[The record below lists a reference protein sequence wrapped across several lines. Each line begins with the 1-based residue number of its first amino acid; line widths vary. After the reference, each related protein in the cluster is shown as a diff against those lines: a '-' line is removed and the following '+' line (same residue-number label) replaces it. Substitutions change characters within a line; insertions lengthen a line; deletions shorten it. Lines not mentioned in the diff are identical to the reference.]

1 MSVQYGIWNEDG
13 APVLPEHMEMARA
26 HLRPYGPDEERE
38 LRDQTIAFLYCAFHT
53 TAESRSDAQPF
64 LSPCHVTVTWDGRL
78 DNREEL
84 GRELGKTPAVAYS
97 DVSVVAAAYE
107 RWGAQCFGKLVGDW
121 AAAIWDPARQ
131 SLFLARDVIGARSLY
146 YSRQGHRVVWS
157 TIIDPVAQSIAG
169 ALTLNEAYLAGW
181 FALLPAAH
189 LTPFSEILTV
199 PPGSYVGFT
208 RGRFQT
214 VKYWEFSPGRVRY
227 GRDADYE
234 DHFRTLFAQSVKRR
248 LRSDAP
254 VLAELS
260 GGMDSSS
267 IVCMS
272 DYLNERGV
280 DERSSVDTVSYFND
294 EEPNWNEKPY
304 FLKVEERRGK
314 AGLHIDVS
322 PQRLLQ
328 RESGE
333 QRIVLLP
340 GNMRRSASSELKT
353 WIASHGSR
361 VLLSGTGGDEVT
373 GGVPTPIPELQ
384 DLLARAKPTLLAQ
397 RLQAWALYQTRPWIH
412 ILGETVQG
420 FLNTR
425 VMRPAHRSH
434 PRWIRR
440 EFLCRNSAAFVDGQK
455 RIRLFGALPSFQSNL
470 QAIEGLQRQLSCSSI
485 SSAPLLEKRYPFLDR
500 DLLDFLFKIP
510 REQLVRPG
518 QRRSLL
524 RRSLAGIVPDEILNR
539 RRKAYVSRFPMAMMS
554 ELAFSSIDRSDDM
567 ILSRLGYVDGSKF
580 REAIDQVRRERT
592 APPMALLRAAGIEE
606 WLAVFAARDALSIDS
621 AGRCRV
627 NLKAGH

>member
-1 MSVQYGIWNEDG
+1 
-13 APVLPEHMEMARA
+13 
-26 HLRPYGPDEERE
+26 
-38 LRDQTIAFLYCAFHT
+38 
-53 TAESRSDAQPF
+53 
-64 LSPCHVTVTWDGRL
+64 
-78 DNREEL
+78 
-84 GRELGKTPAVAYS
+84 
-97 DVSVVAAAYE
+97 
-107 RWGAQCFGKLVGDW
+107 
-121 AAAIWDPARQ
+121 
-131 SLFLARDVIGARSLY
+131 
-146 YSRQGHRVVWS
+146 
-157 TIIDPVAQSIAG
+157 
-169 ALTLNEAYLAGW
+169 
-181 FALLPAAH
+181 
-189 LTPFSEILTV
+189 
-199 PPGSYVGFT
+199 
-208 RGRFQT
+208 
-214 VKYWEFSPGRVRY
+214 
-227 GRDADYE
+227 
-234 DHFRTLFAQSVKRR
+234 
-248 LRSDAP
+248 

-384 DLLARAKPTLLAQ
+384 DLLALAKPTLLAQ